1 VKLPASALA
10 VIAALGLLGGCA
22 SDAPFAWN
30 DRPANV
36 ERVETGVVERIEL
49 FRDGESAPTGL
60 GAILGG
66 VAGGVIGHQIGG
78 GVGNVAA
85 TILGAVGGAVV
96 GNHIEHANARDR
108 YRITVR
114 LDGGGQLEETEVG
127 EGELRVGDRV
137 RVVNNRVY
145 RA

>member
-1 VKLPASALA
+1 MKLPAIALA
-10 VIAALGLLGGCA
+10 LIAAAGMLGGCA
-22 SDAPFAWN
+22 SEAPFAWN
-30 DRPANV
+30 DGPANV
-36 ERVETGVVERIEL
+36 QRVETGVVERIEL
-49 FRDGESAPTGL
+49 FRNGESAPTGL
-60 GAILGG
+60 GAIFGG

-78 GVGNVAA
+78 GIGNVAA
-85 TILGAVGGAVV
+85 TILGAVGGALV
-96 GNHIEHANARDR
+96 GKDIEDANARDR

-114 LDGGGQLEETEVG
+114 LDGGGRLEETEVG

>member
-1 VKLPASALA
+1 VKLPAIALA
-10 VIAALGLLGGCA
+10 LIAAAGMLGGCA
-22 SDAPFAWN
+22 SEAPFAWN
-30 DRPANV
+30 DSPADV

-96 GNHIEHANARDR
+96 GNNIQHANARDR

-114 LDGGGQLEETEVG
+114 LDGGGRLDETEVG

>member
-1 VKLPASALA
+1 MKLPAIALA
-10 VIAALGLLGGCA
+10 LVAAAGLLAGCA
-22 SDAPFAWN
+22 TSEPLAWSDGPSQ
-30 DRPANV
+30 V

-49 FRDGESAPTGL
+49 FRQGESAPTGL

-85 TILGAVGGAVV
+85 TILGAVGGAFV
-96 GNHIEHANARDR
+96 GNNIQHANSGDR

-114 LDGGGQLEETEVG
+114 LDNGGRLEETEVG

-137 RVVNNRVY
+137 RVVNDRVY

>member
-1 VKLPASALA
+1 MKLPAIALA
-10 VIAALGLLGGCA
+10 SIAAVALVAGCA
-22 SDAPFAWN
+22 SNEPLAWS

-36 ERVETGVVERIEL
+36 ERIETGVVERIDL
-49 FRDGESAPTGL
+49 FREGQSSPTGL
-60 GAILGG
+60 GVILGG

-85 TILGAVGGAVV
+85 TILGAVGGAAV
-96 GNHIEHANARDR
+96 GNNIEHANARDR

-114 LDGGGQLEETEVG
+114 LDGGGRLEETEVG

-145 RA
+145 RV

>member
-1 VKLPASALA
+1 MKLPAIALA
-10 VIAALGLLGGCA
+10 LTAAAGMLGGCA

-36 ERVETGVVERIEL
+36 ERIETGVVERIEL
-49 FRDGESAPTGL
+49 FRDGEASPTGL
-60 GAILGG
+60 GAVLGG

-96 GNHIEHANARDR
+96 GNNIQHANSGDR

-114 LDGGGQLEETEVG
+114 LDGGGSLQETEVG
-127 EGELRVGDRV
+127 KGELRVGDRV